1 MGLPISRERP
11 NILILLALRNFS
23 FEIIENIFVFLN
35 RLNVL
40 LLSDLEKNYQLSKI
54 VPSKGKNIIYVER
67 FQNGKGQLEKGIR
80 AFLVLLVFE
89 TKLVPVDS
97 ALNSILENLIYFFQK
112 HGRGT

>member
-1 MGLPISRERP
+1 MGLLISRERP
-11 NILILLALRNFS
+11 NIFLLLALRNFS

-35 RLNVL
+35 RLNLL
-40 LLSDLEKNYQLSKI
+40 LLSDLEKNSQLSKI

-67 FQNGKGQLEKGIR
+67 FQNEKGQLEKGIR
-80 AFLVLLVFE
+80 AFSVLLVFKI
-89 TKLVPVDS
+89 KLVPVDS